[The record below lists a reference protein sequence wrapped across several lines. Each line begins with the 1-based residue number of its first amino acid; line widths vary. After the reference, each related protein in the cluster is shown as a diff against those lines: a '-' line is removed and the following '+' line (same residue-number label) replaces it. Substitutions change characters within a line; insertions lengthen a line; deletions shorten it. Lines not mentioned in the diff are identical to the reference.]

1 MSGAPGPGRSRMDTD
16 GGIPRDHPPATGSS
30 RPEHTDL
37 APGDE
42 PSTPGALFL
51 SVILLMIVAGFWVII
66 YVRLLDR

>member
-1 MSGAPGPGRSRMDTD
+1 MTSGPGPGRSRMDPD
-16 GGIPRDHPPATGSS
+16 SRPPRDTAPATGSS

-37 APGDE
+37 APGEE

-66 YVRLLDR
+66 YLRLLHR